1 MSYLHGFHLEGEKI
15 LRVRS
20 RSFFNQSN
28 LVVARL
34 YGAGGSWVGGED
46 GAVLRSR
53 LRA

>member
-1 MSYLHGFHLEGEKI
+1 MVFTWRGKKI

-28 LVVARL
+28 LVVAWL